1 MRSEQ
6 INIGSISNKA
16 FLLLVIDTI
25 NTFEDDVKRANTDT
39 RVIVDNIGIA
49 SETHVDAYY
58 TSIIANISTS
68 IKHKVSF
75 AYKNNLIDIE
85 VYLLSYEYKGKILP
99 PDAFNNPK
107 FASLTDKVLYREVQ
121 LNKTRLLSKAKNM
134 NYYETLSGSLTDDSL
149 WDGTI
154 FDSLPSSYME
164 AGFGTEVHELESS
177 VIDNSEDCSLQCD
190 EHDDISIYENFI
202 QLPFHKVIRLKSAQY
217 SDITYVYL
225 STKGVFDEIGGVLV
239 GEISV
244 DENSLIYTK
253 SIGYSSRYMRISNNG
268 GKIVIVRGDGRIK
281 YEDSYIVEAIV
292 DVYNISTSKEILSS
306 NSRRIIQNG
315 IANLLD
321 N

>member
-25 NTFEDDVKRANTDT
+25 NTFEDDVKRSNTDT

-49 SETHVDAYY
+49 SETHVNAYY

-107 FASLTDKVLYREVQ
+107 FASLTDKVLYGEVQ

-134 NYYETLSGSLTDDSL
+134 NYYEILSGSLTDDSV

-154 FDSLPSSYME
+154 FDSLPSSYIE
-164 AGFGTEVHELESS
+164 AGFGTEVHELESR

-190 EHDDISIYENFI
+190 EHDDISIYENLI
-202 QLPFHKVIRLKSAQY
+202 QLPFHKVIRLKSAQC

-244 DENSLIYTK
+244 DGNSLIYTK

-268 GKIVIVRGDGRIK
+268 GKIVIVRGDDRIK

-315 IANLLD
+315 IANLFG

>member
-99 PDAFNNPK
+99 PDAFNSPK

-134 NYYETLSGSLTDDSL
+134 NYYETLSGSLTDDSV
-149 WDGTI
+149 WDRTI

-190 EHDDISIYENFI
+190 EHDDISIYENLI
-202 QLPFHKVIRLKSAQY
+202 QLPFHKVIRLKSIEY
-217 SDITYVYL
+217 SDRRYFYL
-225 STKGVFDEIGGVLV
+225 SSKGVFEDRHGALFGEMRVDGSTLV
-239 GEISV
+239 YEKKV
-244 DENSLIYTK
+244 
-253 SIGYSSRYMRISNNG
+253 GYSCRYMRISNTS
-268 GKIVIVRGDGRIK
+268 GKIVVVNGDDRIK
-281 YEDSYIVEAIV
+281 LEESYVVEAII
-292 DVYNISTSKEILSS
+292 DPKDIATSKEILSS

-315 IANLLD
+315 IANLLG

>member
-99 PDAFNNPK
+99 PDALNNPK

-134 NYYETLSGSLTDDSL
+134 NYYETLSGSLTDDSV

-190 EHDDISIYENFI
+190 EHDDISIYENLI

-239 GEISV
+239 GKISV
-244 DENSLIYTK
+244 DENALIYTK

-281 YEDSYIVEAIV
+281 HEDSYIVEAIV

-315 IANLLD
+315 IANLLG